1 MIEMYVNVV
10 GEKLWMKNYD
20 IIYRCPWCMHTFMNC
35 HWEVNG
41 EHSCNIYEYSD
52 AKKKLFEVSGG
63 GLVKIHEF
71 MNEWFTEFMNDS

>member
-1 MIEMYVNVV
+1 
-10 GEKLWMKNYD
+10 
-20 IIYRCPWCMHTFMNC
+20 MHTFMNC

-71 MNEWFTEFMNDS
+71 MNE